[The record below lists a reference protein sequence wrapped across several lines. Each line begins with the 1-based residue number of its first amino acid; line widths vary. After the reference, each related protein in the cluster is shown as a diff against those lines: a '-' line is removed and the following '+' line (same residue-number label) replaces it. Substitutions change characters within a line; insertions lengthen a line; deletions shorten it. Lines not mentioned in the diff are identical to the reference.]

1 MSEQH
6 QSRFFF
12 FKVVLPE
19 TCSMVRNVVFPVS
32 APPNAAL
39 QSQAGFFFVLF
50 CYFFFPQSYLGWI
63 TQVVRHSMT

>member
-1 MSEQH
+1 
-6 QSRFFF
+6 
-12 FKVVLPE
+12 
-19 TCSMVRNVVFPVS
+19 MVRNVVFPVS

>member
-12 FKVVLPE
+12 KVVLRE
-19 TCSMVRNVVFPVS
+19 TCSMLRNVVFPVS

-39 QSQAGFFFVLF
+39 QSQADFFLFCFAIFFFL
-50 CYFFFPQSYLGWI
+50 QSYLGWI